1 MTIYDSAVEQF
12 RPTRGELASIEVPEW
27 IVDGQPAKIYYHPHP
42 SFGEYLKLARH
53 FRTDGSFDPE
63 LFYETLVM
71 FALGADGR
79 PLWFGPSRS
88 VLLEQYDPAVIMRVI
103 GQMGII
109 ERFHEISIGAAKK
122 P

>member
-12 RPTRGELASIEVPEW
+12 KGPRGELASIDVPEW
-27 IVDGQPAKIYYHPHP
+27 IVDGAPAKIYYHPQP
-42 SFGEYLKLARH
+42 SFGEYLRLARH
-53 FRTDGSFDPE
+53 FRADGSFDPE
-63 LFYETLVM
+63 LFYDTLVT

-88 VLLEQYDPAVIMRVI
+88 MLLGSYDPAVIMRVI
-103 GQMGII
+103 SQMGVI
-109 ERFHEISIGAAKK
+109 ERFHEISVGAAKK